1 MAHPQGGSSSTLS
14 LVELEFEN
22 VDFCGG
28 SREDEVRLVTHPTYM
43 CVCVGGGG
51 GVQNGST
58 WRKPFGAWTKTND
71 KLKPCM
77 NAFHWWEASTLIT
90 APSLFS

>member
-43 CVCVGGGG
+43 CVCVWGGGG
-51 GVQNGST
+51 GGGYKTGVPGENPLEHG
-58 WRKPFGAWTKTND
+58 RKPTTNSS
-71 KLKPCM
+71 
-77 NAFHWWEASTLIT
+77 HV
-90 APSLFS
+90 